1 MHVWNHKIILTTDEP
16 NTFWVAHISS
26 RCVMLVSQ
34 ALHRLF
40 LINEPN
46 TFWVAP
52 ISVTTYSEKSNPK
65 LKVVYSFV
73 VTDQRSKERFKGQF
87 SNQVLS
93 ITNENKYEMGCK
105 WKDLKNNPTALATF
119 LFSHHI
125 HGNKI
130 KFFLGAAIYNLCFKC
145 S

>member
-1 MHVWNHKIILTTDEP
+1 
-16 NTFWVAHISS
+16 
-26 RCVMLVSQ
+26 MLVSQ

-52 ISVTTYSEKSNPK
+52 ISVTTSSEKSNPK

-93 ITNENKYEMGCK
+93 ITNENKYEMGC
-105 WKDLKNNPTALATF
+105 N
-119 LFSHHI
+119 
-125 HGNKI
+125 GKI
-130 KFFLGAAIYNLCFKC
+130 
-145 S
+145 